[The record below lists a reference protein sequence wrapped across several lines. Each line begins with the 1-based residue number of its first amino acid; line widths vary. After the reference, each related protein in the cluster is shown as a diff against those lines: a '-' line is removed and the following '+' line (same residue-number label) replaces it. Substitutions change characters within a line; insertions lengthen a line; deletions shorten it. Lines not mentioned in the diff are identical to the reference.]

1 MEQLNTNQTMN
12 MTKAKTVNAPPGLNG
27 IKSVNVPKQMNPKL
41 SLPVLIR
48 KQGIVWYLKI
58 LNMYLLIQ
66 PTRIIVLETKQTNK
80 LVLVIIISRGSL
92 NSLLRYALLMD

>member
-1 MEQLNTNQTMN
+1 MEQLNINQTMN
-12 MTKAKTVNAPPGLNG
+12 MTEAKTVNAPSGLNG